1 LAASTT
7 YNTLPASFVDAILN
21 GVFKYW
27 PYFLVVES
35 GSFTESYISGG
46 GGGSIAATPTF
57 LSAERNATNL

>member
-1 LAASTT
+1 MASIYIIINLFSHSHTE
-7 YNTLPASFVDAILN
+7 LSQQ
-21 GVFKYW
+21 
-27 PYFLVVES
+27 LVVES